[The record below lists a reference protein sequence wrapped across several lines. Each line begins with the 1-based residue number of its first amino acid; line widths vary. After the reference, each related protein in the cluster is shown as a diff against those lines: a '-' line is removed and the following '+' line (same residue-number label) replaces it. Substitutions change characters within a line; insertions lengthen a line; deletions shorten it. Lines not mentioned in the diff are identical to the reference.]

1 MTHVFDANSST
12 LYACLLRRIL
22 YFNASSVSS
31 PYCGD
36 GLVQALDLEAGGG
49 RIGRAGRRTM
59 LELGCGVGNA
69 VFPLLEDNRGLYVI
83 AVDLSTRAIDILKQH
98 PMYR

>member
-1 MTHVFDANSST
+1 M
-12 LYACLLRRIL
+12 
-22 YFNASSVSS
+22 
-31 PYCGD
+31 
-36 GLVQALDLEAGGG
+36 EAEAARG
-49 RIGRAGRRTM
+49 RIGRATRRTL

-83 AVDLSTRAIDILKQH
+83 AVDLSAKGIEILKQH